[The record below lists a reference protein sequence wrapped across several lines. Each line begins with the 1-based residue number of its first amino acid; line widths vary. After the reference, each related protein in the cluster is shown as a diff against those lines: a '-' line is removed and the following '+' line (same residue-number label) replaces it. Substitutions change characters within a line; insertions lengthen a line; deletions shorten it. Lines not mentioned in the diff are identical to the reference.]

1 MVKKTLSAIIAV
13 LLAAAV
19 LASCAKA
26 EKASSA
32 QKQTKSETS
41 PIPQA
46 VTVPQE
52 TNSVEQVLASMTTE
66 EKIEQ
71 MIMPSI
77 RYNDNGDRE
86 YVTKITDD
94 IRRSLK
100 KHSYAG
106 VILFGP
112 NTGGNEQTLRLT
124 DALQKANAAK
134 GDCPQLLIATG
145 QEGGTVSRLGQGTMM
160 PGNMTLGA
168 IDDLDATKEAATII
182 GRELDALEIN
192 VNLAPDVDINS
203 NPANCVIG
211 VRSFSDD
218 PQMTA
223 EQSVAYMNAVNDT
236 GVISTLK
243 HFPGHGDTDTD
254 SHTGLPSINKTYEE
268 LRECELVP
276 FEECFAN
283 GSEMIMTAHIQ
294 YPKIEKKPYVSEK
307 TGKKIILPA
316 TLSKTIITDI
326 LRDDMGFDGVVMT
339 DALDMHAIIENFG
352 LTETA
357 KLAINAGV
365 DILLMPVTT
374 YTTEGFRQMDKYI
387 RELANLTDKGEI
399 PIKAVDAAVTRILTL
414 KDNNGLLDT
423 YESSDIEERVEKAVS
438 FVGSG
443 TNHDKE
449 WELTERGITLVKN
462 ESALPLTNSDE
473 KTVVLVPY
481 DEEITSINYAVNKLT
496 ADGKLPSGAAVEV
509 YSYNNKTAKKV
520 LPLIKGADNVIFVSE
535 IYSAD
540 GLKNDVSYMADAL
553 TERAHANGARFIV
566 MSASLPYD
574 AARFQSSD
582 AIMLAYMPCSM
593 SSDPTGKET
602 EIEQY
607 GPNISAAL
615 YMMFSEDDAPSAKLP
630 VDIPELDSTYSF
642 TDSILYERGFG
653 LTYE

>member
-13 LLAAAV
+13 LLAVAV

-100 KHSYAG
+100 KHSY
-106 VILFGP
+106 
-112 NTGGNEQTLRLT
+112 
-124 DALQKANAAK
+124 
-134 GDCPQLLIATG
+134 
-145 QEGGTVSRLGQGTMM
+145 
-160 PGNMTLGA
+160 
-168 IDDLDATKEAATII
+168 
-182 GRELDALEIN
+182 
-192 VNLAPDVDINS
+192 
-203 NPANCVIG
+203 
-211 VRSFSDD
+211 
-218 PQMTA
+218 
-223 EQSVAYMNAVNDT
+223 
-236 GVISTLK
+236 
-243 HFPGHGDTDTD
+243 
-254 SHTGLPSINKTYEE
+254 
-268 LRECELVP
+268 
-276 FEECFAN
+276 
-283 GSEMIMTAHIQ
+283 
-294 YPKIEKKPYVSEK
+294 
-307 TGKKIILPA
+307 
-316 TLSKTIITDI
+316 
-326 LRDDMGFDGVVMT
+326 
-339 DALDMHAIIENFG
+339 
-352 LTETA
+352 
-357 KLAINAGV
+357 AGV

-540 GLKNDVSYMADAL
+540 GLKNDVSYLADAL
-553 TERAHANGARFIV
+553 IERAHANGARFIV